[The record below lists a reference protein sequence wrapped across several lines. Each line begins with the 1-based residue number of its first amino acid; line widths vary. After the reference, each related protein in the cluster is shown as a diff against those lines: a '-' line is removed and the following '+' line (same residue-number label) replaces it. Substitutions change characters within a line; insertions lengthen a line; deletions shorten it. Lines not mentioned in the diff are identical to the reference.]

1 MRTRVILKS
10 LAILSYTW
18 ETLKLCIV
26 VILNTDKT
34 TYFISNFLK
43 AKLNI
48 LINKRLFLKMD
59 PTLENKK
66 EKIRALTS
74 LVGKLKREMEDLYED
89 YDVKVGP
96 NTTREE
102 ESAIE
107 AVCWAKE
114 VEYTNAKQQLSL
126 LTIRLNNYIIQQKAV
141 VKTE

>member
-1 MRTRVILKS
+1 
-10 LAILSYTW
+10 
-18 ETLKLCIV
+18 
-26 VILNTDKT
+26 
-34 TYFISNFLK
+34 
-43 AKLNI
+43 
-48 LINKRLFLKMD
+48 MD